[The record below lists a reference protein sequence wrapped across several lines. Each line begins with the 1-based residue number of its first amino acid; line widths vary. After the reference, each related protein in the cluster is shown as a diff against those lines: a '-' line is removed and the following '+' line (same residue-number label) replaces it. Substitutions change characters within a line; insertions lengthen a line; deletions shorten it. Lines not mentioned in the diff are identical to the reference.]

1 MSNTESLPDGWTEVD
16 HDPQVVDKY
25 DARQPSL
32 FENVDGTTL
41 QVVPE
46 VGNQAPTGEGDR
58 WRVDSVEG
66 DPAAPEGTTVLGQ
79 REGRSDALAFAREA
93 MEHYNE
99 ARSLDGVREESA
111 R

>member
-1 MSNTESLPDGWTEVD
+1 MSDSESLPDGWTELD

-25 DARQPSL
+25 DPRQPSL
-32 FENVDGTTL
+32 FENLDGTTL
-41 QVVPE
+41 QVVPDA
-46 VGNQAPTGEGDR
+46 GNQATGGEDR

-66 DPAAPEGTTVLGQ
+66 DPASPERTTALGE
-79 REGRSDALAFAREA
+79 RVGRSDALAFAREA

>member
-41 QVVPE
+41 QVVPAAR
-46 VGNQAPTGEGDR
+46 NQATGGEDR
-58 WRVDSVEG
+58 WRVDAVEG
-66 DPAAPEGTTVLGQ
+66 DPAAPEETTALGE
-79 REGRSDALAFAREA
+79 RDGRSDALAFAREA

-99 ARSLDGVREESA
+99 ARSLDGVGEESA